1 MANFHTKKSLEIQ
14 LESNTQSLILT
25 TDQEKY
31 ELCCWKC
38 TLLSISIKRPHVD
51 SLVLV
56 N

>member
-1 MANFHTKKSLEIQ
+1 MVNFHTKKSLEIQ

-31 ELCCWKC
+31 DFCCAKC
-38 TLLSISIKRPHVD
+38 KLLSISMKRHHVD
-51 SLVLV
+51 SLLLV